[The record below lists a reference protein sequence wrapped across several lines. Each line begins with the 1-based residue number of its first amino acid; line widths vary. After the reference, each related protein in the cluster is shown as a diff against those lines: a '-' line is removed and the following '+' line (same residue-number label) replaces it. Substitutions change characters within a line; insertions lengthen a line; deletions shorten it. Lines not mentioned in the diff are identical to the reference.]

1 MKNKVMY
8 IYLYGAACYSVYFY
22 VGMKVMQVDYFLWI
36 IDAADGEPFLIP
48 YPPPPGAGG
57 C

>member
-48 YPPPPGAGG
+48 YPLPPGAGG